1 MYHEADCEILEMTLN
16 QMNAKSFQSYDGTL
30 FFFEF
35 EINEKHTLRYSFDVN
50 DNNEYNLRRLEP
62 YRFFHGQLHSQQ
74 EVIALV
80 KQDLA
85 RFKDAANSSNFDR
98 FVEIENQLQDIGNT
112 LDDMFLNFNVDKE
125 ALKDMQTN
133 IVDIKIDILAT
144 KERSEA
150 IVLKEGSETK

>member
-1 MYHEADCEILEMTLN
+1 MYHEADCEILEMTLS
-16 QMNAKSFQSYDGTL
+16 QMDAKSFRSFDGTL

-35 EINEKHTLRYSFDVN
+35 EINEKHTLKYTFNVN

-62 YRFFHGQLHSQQ
+62 YHFFHGQLHSQQ

-85 RFKDAANSSNFDR
+85 RFREAANSSNFDR
-98 FVEIENQLQDIGNT
+98 FVAIEKQIYDIGNT
-112 LDDMFLNFNVDKE
+112 LDDMFLNFNVDKQ
-125 ALKDMQTN
+125 ALKDMQEN
-133 IVDIKIDILAT
+133 IADIKADILAL

-150 IVLKEGSETK
+150 ILIADFPATE